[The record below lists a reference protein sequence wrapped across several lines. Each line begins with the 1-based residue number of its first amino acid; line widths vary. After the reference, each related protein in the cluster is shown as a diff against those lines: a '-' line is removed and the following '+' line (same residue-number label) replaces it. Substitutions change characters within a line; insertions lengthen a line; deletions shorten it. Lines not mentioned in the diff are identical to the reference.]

1 MLSIVKSKRFREVA
15 VQAAFVGALVVLVV
29 VFAVTARTNLEAQ
42 GMTSGFGFLER
53 STGWRISF
61 SLIEYS
67 TSSPYW
73 KAILVGLLNS
83 LFLGAIALPL
93 ATVIG
98 VTVGVMRTSGNGMAE
113 LIGTTY
119 VEIFRNIPLLLQL
132 LFWYALLLALPSPR
146 AAELLP
152 GGIALTGRGIYL
164 PGLSVSGES
173 VFFAALCLIAALGLT
188 LWFSNA
194 RRWQDMPARSARRLR
209 HLVWA
214 AGIGLAV
221 IVLWIGRIPETPL
234 LSIPVQKGL
243 NFKGGIRVSPELMA
257 CIVAISVYGA
267 AYIAEITRAGFNAIS
282 RGQGEAGHALGLSKW
297 HVFSRI
303 RLPLAIRIVMP
314 TLINQYVWL
323 FKATTI
329 GIAISFTDFFM
340 VVSTAI
346 NQSGQTLELIAILMG
361 GFLIINYA
369 IAWVLN
375 RVNDAIKLK
384 GTQLRI

>member
-1 MLSIVKSKRFREVA
+1 MTAILKDRRVRDTA
-15 VQAAFVGALVVLVV
+15 LQAAFVGAIALIIV
-29 VFAVTARTNLEAQ
+29 VFFVTARANLEAQ
-42 GMTSGFGFLER
+42 GLTSGFGFLER

-73 KAILVGLLNS
+73 KAILVGVLNS

-98 VTVGVMRTSGNGMAE
+98 IAVGVMRTSGNGMAE
-113 LIGTTY
+113 LVGTSF
-119 VEIFRNIPLLLQL
+119 VELFRNVPLILQL
-132 LFWYALLLALPSPR
+132 LFWYTLLLALPSPR
-146 AAELLP
+146 DAEPIL

-164 PGLSVSGES
+164 PGLNVTGGS
-173 VFFAALCLIAALGLT
+173 VFVMTLVLITAFGVSLWLGAKRWPDLHLDQAKRERMGLWSIAL
-188 LWFSNA
+188 
-194 RRWQDMPARSARRLR
+194 
-209 HLVWA
+209 V
-214 AGIGLAV
+214 AGV
-221 IVLWIGRIPETPL
+221 IILFLGRIAGETL
-234 LSIPVQKGL
+234 LSIPEARGL
-243 NFKGGIRVSPELMA
+243 NYRGGIRISPELMA
-257 CIVAISVYGA
+257 CVIAIGIYGA
-267 AYIAEITRAGFNAIS
+267 AYIAEIVRAGFNAVPK
-282 RGQGEAGHALGLSKW
+282 GQGEAGHALGLTNW
-297 HVFSRI
+297 QIFSRI

-340 VVSTAI
+340 VISTSI

-361 GFLIINYA
+361 GFLIINYT